1 MSLKRWKGR
10 IGEGEGG
17 RDEIKERSE
26 TVRMREIKIT
36 REDDKM
42 MRYCID
48 TVQYMHVKTHLL
60 HRSRHKPSGCLTYK

>member
-42 MRYCID
+42 MRYCIG
-48 TVQYMHVKTHLL
+48 TVYACL
-60 HRSRHKPSGCLTYK
+60 SG